1 MLAHQAIR
9 RGQREAERLMKDK
22 AVITRTGEWIRDEKG
37 FETPTTITVWEGKCK
52 IQTYEPYEQ
61 VGESAGTTV
70 VSQRYQVQI
79 PVSARGVQAGDA
91 KVVRVPFH
99 FNHVTNLHDKTFQ
112 TAQRLLCDVMSSA
125 SDSEGDQ

>member
-79 PVSARGVQAGDA
+79 PVSARGVQVGDVIEVKGYPHDFRVAG
-91 KVVRVPFH
+91 
-99 FNHVTNLHDKTFQ
+99 LHNKTFQ